1 VKTYRNH
8 ADVAPE
14 VEAAAQWYE
23 AREAGLGIDFVFA
36 VEAAVAQICDAPLAW
51 PMWPGIDPMLAIR
64 RFTMRRFPFAI
75 AYVDLPEEIA
85 VLAVAHAKRRP
96 LYWLARARKP

>member
-1 VKTYRNH
+1 MKTYR
-8 ADVAPE
+8 
-14 VEAAAQWYE
+14 
-23 AREAGLGIDFVFA
+23 
-36 VEAAVAQICDAPLAW
+36 
-51 PMWPGIDPMLAIR
+51 IDPMLAIR

-96 LYWLARARKP
+96 LYWLARAREP